1 MMKRYIHSLVL
12 TLSSCWLLLTAG
24 CFSSDSSKPSEAEK
38 STTDQSSTITEPL
51 VAESSVAEPMIT
63 EPDAY
68 EPPSEAGY
76 IGSESCTQC
85 HAEIAQRYATHP
97 MSESAYQRVDF

>member
-1 MMKRYIHSLVL
+1 
-12 TLSSCWLLLTAG
+12 
-24 CFSSDSSKPSEAEK
+24 
-38 STTDQSSTITEPL
+38 
-51 VAESSVAEPMIT
+51 MIT